1 MAIRRDSA
9 DSGINP
15 GAWLLTFSDMVTL
28 LLTFF
33 VMIISITS
41 LDPRSLVVSE
51 GPDILKSDEEDA
63 RISGPG
69 LLKFSDPYLVKPLL
83 ELIANQEK
91 IPSDAK
97 LDQDEIK
104 SALFQLDPVNTPD
117 YQRLEREVR
126 DNVSIF
132 KDERGL
138 VIRLNEAILF
148 PEGGTLL
155 KPENLLLL
163 NSLAALLSNLTL
175 PVSVESHT
183 NPFSELEGGQ
193 TALAYRLSTRRSKI
207 VMDYLTS
214 IGISYSRFRLGAY
227 GGSRPVTDD
236 PSLGSINS
244 RLEIVIYKPVQNS
257 WTG

>member
-1 MAIRRDSA
+1 
-9 DSGINP
+9 
-15 GAWLLTFSDMVTL
+15 MVTL

-41 LDPRSLVVSE
+41 LDPRTLAVTE
-51 GPDILKSDEEDA
+51 GKDILDPDAEEVQ
-63 RISGPG
+63 ITGPG
-69 LLKFSDPYLVKPLL
+69 LLMFSDPYLVKPLL

-91 IPSDAK
+91 IPPETK

-104 SALFQLDPVNTPD
+104 SALFQLDPVNNPD

-126 DNVSIF
+126 DNISIF

-138 VIRLNEAILF
+138 VIRLNEAIVF
-148 PEGGTLL
+148 PEGGTVL

-163 NSLAALLSNLTL
+163 NSLAALLSNLSL

-193 TALAYRLSTRRSKI
+193 TTLAYRLCTRRSKI

-214 IGISYSRFRLGAY
+214 IGVNQSRFRLGAY